1 MSDNNYS
8 RQSRRQK
15 KNHQKKPKRKVAH
28 TSALNLWLKRGL
40 LVIFAAIMLVLISGG
55 GLFLYHAQGAPELT
69 DDDLY
74 GA

>member
-1 MSDNNYS
+1 MSDNNY
-8 RQSRRQK
+8 SRRQK

-55 GLFLYHAQGAPELT
+55 DYSSTMLRELPN
-69 DDDLY
+69 
-74 GA
+74 